1 MLETKGKETQ
11 LYNTAR
17 VCLGPG
23 GRRKR
28 TLQDNPILQAQIL
41 TAEGSSSTLGIDD
54 NFGKGRPS
62 LGRRRGPRISTLE
75 DDVITTPGP
84 MPLGSSPGIR
94 PEQAARPV
102 TPGPR
107 PVTFQGR
114 QSGPSRRLGRSPRGL
129 GQLPSKD
136 VSPTRGLGWSIPAS
150 VPLTDDP
157 ARLRPTRFS
166 FRANST
172 SVHVDAAT
180 PGLSSPKS
188 GRGVP
193 LTKLEKPRTTR
204 PTEPRDSYATGIRIP
219 HSSPVHEAIHAW

>member
-1 MLETKGKETQ
+1 MCSGLS
-11 LYNTAR
+11 
-17 VCLGPG
+17 
-23 GRRKR
+23 GRRR
-28 TLQDNPILQAQIL
+28 HTLQDNLILQARVL
-41 TAEGSSSTLGIDD
+41 TLEGGSNTLGIDD
-54 NFGKGRPS
+54 TLGEVRPS
-62 LGRRRGPRISTLE
+62 LGRRRGLRISALK
-75 DDVITTPGP
+75 DDVVTTPGP
-84 MPLGSSPGIR
+84 SPPGSSPGIR
-94 PEQAARPV
+94 PEQAARPI
-102 TPGPR
+102 TPGPQ

-129 GQLPSKD
+129 GQLPPKD

-166 FRANST
+166 FRANSA

-180 PGLSSPKS
+180 PGLSSPKG

-204 PTEPRDSYATGIRIP
+204 PTEPRDSYASRIQIP
-219 HSSPVHEAIHAW
+219 HSSPVHEATHAW